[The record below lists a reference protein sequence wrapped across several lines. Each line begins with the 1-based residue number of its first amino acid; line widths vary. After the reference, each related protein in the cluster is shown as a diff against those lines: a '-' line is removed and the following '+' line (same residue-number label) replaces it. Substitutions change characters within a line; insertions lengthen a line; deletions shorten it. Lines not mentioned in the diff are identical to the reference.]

1 MQNLYTYKLV
11 QQLIAA
17 FLISILLAWGIV
29 NALSLTNPV
38 MIIGAAVLIMFILP
52 TLGFVAWKLWLRYGL
67 SKLLLYAFIVSS
79 FIGPGLISLKV
90 GPISLFPYRMLLP
103 VAILIY
109 LYYWIRTKS
118 ISLYGEEPVKPVLI
132 FLLAWLGFALLSLLW
147 SQSLMEGIK
156 DIFFLSSGMFFIF
169 LFITSFKR
177 REDFSAILYTWVLVM
192 MLMLAVGYWNYLTK
206 QQLPVSRLTTMG
218 AYVQHRPT
226 AVFANENDYASYL
239 ALSFFF
245 AFAILHRYRP
255 GVRRM
260 KSLLIRITAGF
271 LVISTIFQ
279 IYVSESRANL
289 LSLFI
294 GIVFWFLFFT
304 RLKEKR
310 YMVILGMIGFAGA
323 YLMSSNTINNI
334 ILTVWSQISSA
345 FIPSNNTVA
354 STDIRINLLKNALIF
369 IADSFGMGIGAGNI
383 EYYMKNYA
391 VLPTDEIVNIHNWW
405 AEIFV
410 HYGIFIF
417 IGYVLLYLWLIVSL
431 YKLYR
436 NSQLWM
442 DKLITQALSTSLVA
456 FSLASISPSS
466 FMTLNYSWIL
476 IAFAASYINYRY
488 KNKDKL
494 KELASDE

>member
-1 MQNLYTYKLV
+1 MQKIHNLKLI
-11 QQLIAA
+11 QQIIAA
-17 FLISILLAWGIV
+17 FLISILLGWGIV
-29 NALSLTNPV
+29 NALSIFL
-38 MIIGAAVLIMFILP
+38 IIGAAVITLFIL
-52 TLGFVAWKLWLRYGL
+52 LILVFAVRKLWLSHGL
-67 SKLLLYAFIVSS
+67 SKLLLYAFIVAS

-90 GPISLFPYRMLLP
+90 GPISLFPYRLLLP

-109 LYYWIRTKS
+109 LYYWIKTKR

-132 FLLAWLGFALLSLLW
+132 FLLAWIGFSLLSLLW
-147 SQSLMEGIK
+147 ARSFIEGVK
-156 DIFFLSSGMFFIF
+156 DIFFLSSGIFFIF
-169 LFITSFKR
+169 LFITSFNKR
-177 REDFSAILYTWVLVM
+177 KDFSALFYTWVLVM
-192 MLMLAVGYWNYLTK
+192 MFMLAVGYWNYLTQ
-206 QQLPVSRLTTMG
+206 QQLPVSRLATMG

-245 AFAILHRYRP
+245 AFAVFHRYKP
-255 GVRRM
+255 GAI
-260 KSLLIRITAGF
+260 KIHPLLIRLTAGF
-271 LVISTIFQ
+271 LVISAIFQ

-289 LSLFI
+289 LSVII
-294 GIVFWFLFFT
+294 GLVFWFLFFT
-304 RLKEKR
+304 KLKEKR
-310 YMVILGMIGFAGA
+310 YLVIIGLIGFAGA
-323 YLMSSNTINNI
+323 YLIFGSMINNI

-345 FIPSNNTVA
+345 FIPSNNAAA

-391 VLPTDEIVNIHNWW
+391 VLPTDNIVNIHNWW

-417 IGYVLLYLWLIVSL
+417 VGYLLLYLWLIVSL

-436 NSQLWM
+436 KSQHWK

-476 IAFAASYINYRY
+476 VAFALSYINYRL
-488 KNKDKL
+488 KNNDEQ
-494 KELASDE
+494 KELASNE